1 MTFTAAKL
9 DSKVLVFIAVMAVLG
24 NTLSMLSIGLANAGQ
39 IGLDLSHIA
48 TFIAAVY
55 GGPYVGC
62 LTGLLSGLFPGV
74 YFGPMS
80 GLAWLGL
87 IGLPLG
93 KALTGLTTGVL
104 CKLLKVNQRSRPFVL
119 VVPLML
125 IGYIPECLF
134 TVLFFLTLVPHF
146 FGWASVGMLIT
157 ILIKAWIEVGVMS
170 VFMGAL
176 TGNSGFNTLIT
187 NVLTPREVK

>member
-62 LTGLLSGLFPGV
+62 LAGLLSGLFPGV

-93 KALTGLTTGVL
+93 KALTWLTTGAL
-104 CKLLKVNQRSRPFVL
+104 CKLLKLNQWSRPSVL
-119 VVPLML
+119 VVPLMV
-125 IGYIPECLF
+125 IRYIPECLF
-134 TVLFFLTLVPHF
+134 TALFFLTLVPHF
-146 FGWASVGMLIT
+146 FVWASVGMLIT

>member
-1 MTFTAAKL
+1 MTLTTVKL
-9 DSKVLVFIAVMAVLG
+9 NSRVLVFIAVMAVLG

-55 GGPYVGC
+55 GGPYIGL
-62 LTGLLSGLFPGV
+62 LTGFLSGIFPGL
-74 YFGPMS
+74 YFGPMG

-87 IGLPLG
+87 IGLPIG

-104 CKLLKVNQRSRPFVL
+104 CKLLKLNQRDHSSIL
-119 VVPLML
+119 VVPLVL

-134 TVLFFLTLVPHF
+134 TVFFFLTLVPYF

-157 ILIKAWIEVGVMS
+157 ILIKAWIEIGVMS

-187 NVLTPREVK
+187 KVFTRSK